1 METAYDG
8 RQVVGMDLHRRRS
21 VLVRMTEDGRRLG
34 MARIT
39 NSPAELRAQIARA
52 GKSPKV
58 VLEATYGWYWA
69 ADTLAAAGA
78 EVHLAHPLGVKAF
91 TYRRVKNDERDAA
104 DLADLLR
111 MGRLPEAWI
120 APREVRE
127 LREITR
133 YRHKLVHLRT
143 SCKDQVHG
151 VLAKLGVPVTCTD
164 IFGVAG
170 SAWLDGLGLPQ
181 PYAGK
186 VTSLRQLTGELT
198 AEITMLSE
206 VTADLLAGH
215 RGYQVIQQLPGIGP
229 GAGRGHHRRDRGR
242 DPVRQRP
249 PAVLMGWADAAAPR
263 VRHQGHPRAR
273 HQTRIAAAALGADR
287 GHPAR
292 PARLG
297 DRHRQRRHHH
307 PPRETSQ
314 EHRQG
319 RRRPAAAHPHLLR
332 PARRADPLPVQDS
345 PRLTAGDPGPAGGM
359 NSFPWPAARREVAV
373 LSAPPPSPGSAGALL
388 IDPA

>member
-39 NSPAELRAQIARA
+39 NSPQELRREIARA

-91 TYRRVKNDERDAA
+91 AYRRVKNERDAA

-120 APREVRE
+120 TPAGVRE

-143 SCKDQVHG
+143 SCKDQVHA
-151 VLAKLGVPVTCTD
+151 VLAKVGVPVTCTD
-164 IFGVAG
+164 IFGKAG

-186 VTSLRQLTGELT
+186 VTSLRQLIAGLSS
-198 AEITMLSE
+198 EITMLSE
-206 VTADLLAGH
+206 VTADLLAGD

-229 GAGRGHHRRDRGR
+229 VLAAVITAEIGDVTRFGNAGQLCSWAGLTPRHRESDIKVTRGH
-242 DPVRQRP
+242 VTK
-249 PAVLMGWADAAAPR
+249 
-263 VRHQGHPRAR
+263 QGSR
-273 HQTRIAAAALGADR
+273 
-287 GHPAR
+287 
-292 PARLG
+292 
-297 DRHRQRRHHH
+297 
-307 PPRETSQ
+307 
-314 EHRQG
+314 
-319 RRRPAAAHPHLLR
+319 LLR
-332 PARRADPLPVQDS
+332 WALIEAIQHAPADSAAGAAKAAIIARRGKQARNIAKV
-345 PRLTAGDPGPAGGM
+345 A
-359 NSFPWPAARREVAV
+359 AARRLLTLVYYGMRDGQIRCLPRSPAE
-373 LSAPPPSPGSAGALL
+373 PPVTQP
-388 IDPA
+388 PARAA